1 MSWVLVVVAIL
12 VIGAV
17 CLGLVGK
24 LDADKFGLPDT
35 ELDLRPVNTDYPDT
49 FDVVVRGY
57 RMDEVDARI
66 AQLESEITALK
77 SPEQNGS

>member
-17 CLGLVGK
+17 CLALVGK
-24 LDADKFGLPDT
+24 FDADKFSLPDA
-35 ELDLRPVNTDYPDT
+35 EPDLRPIDAGYPDT

>member
-1 MSWVLVVVAIL
+1 MSWVLVVVAIF

-17 CLGLVGK
+17 CLALVGK
-24 LDADKFGLPDT
+24 LDSDKLGLPDA
-35 ELDLRPVNTDYPDT
+35 EPDLRPIDAGHPDN

-66 AQLESEITALK
+66 AELEAEITALK